1 MPKKVKIYHRD
12 GHEAEV
18 FSVDAREAVE
28 RGKGDWSRQPFAAEK
43 KAEPEQKAPAKP
55 RFVAV
60 HRGRGS
66 FSVMEGDKE
75 VVEGLTKEDAEKKAA
90 ELNAAG

>member
-1 MPKKVKIYHRD
+1 MPKKIKIYHRD
-12 GHEAEV
+12 GQAAEL

-28 RGKGDWSRQPFAAEK
+28 RGKGEWSYRPFADK
-43 KAEPEQKAPAKP
+43 KAETDEKSPAKP
-55 RFVAV
+55 RFVAQ

-75 VVEGLTKEDAEKKAA
+75 VVEGLTKEAAEQKAA
-90 ELNAAG
+90 EMNAAG

>member
-12 GHEAEV
+12 GHGAEV

-28 RGKGDWSRQPFAAEK
+28 RGKGEWSYRPFAAEK
-43 KAEPEQKAPAKP
+43 KVEADEKSPAKP
-55 RFVAV
+55 RFVAQ

-75 VVEGLTKEDAEKKAA
+75 VVEGLTKEGAEKKAA
-90 ELNAAG
+90 EMNAAG

>member
-1 MPKKVKIYHRD
+1 MPKKIKIYHRD
-12 GHEAEV
+12 GQAAEL

-28 RGKGDWSRQPFAAEK
+28 RGKGEWSYRPFAAEK
-43 KAEPEQKAPAKP
+43 KVQTEQKPPAKQ
-55 RFVAV
+55 RFVAT

-75 VVEGLTKEDAEKKAA
+75 VVEGLTKEEAEKKAA